1 MRAVVQRVSRC
12 RVSVNGNITGEIGV
26 GLLVL
31 LGVSKTDNEAA
42 ADYMVEK
49 IIGLRIF
56 EDAQEKMNLSVQD
69 SGGAVLVVS
78 QFTLYGD
85 VRRGKRPSF
94 DEAARH
100 EEARRLYEYFVGKVR
115 AAGLRCE
122 TGQFQAMMEVEL
134 VNSGPVTIMLDSEK
148 MF

>member
-1 MRAVVQRVSRC
+1 
-12 RVSVNGNITGEIGV
+12 
-26 GLLVL
+26 
-31 LGVSKTDNEAA
+31 
-42 ADYMVEK
+42 
-49 IIGLRIF
+49 
-56 EDAQEKMNLSVQD
+56 
-69 SGGAVLVVS
+69 VLVVS

-94 DEAARH
+94 DAAARH
-100 EEARRLYEYFVGKVR
+100 EEAKRLYEYFVGRIR

-148 MF
+148 QF